1 MRQLALMVQSKGL
14 MQFKFNADEAIKP
27 RMDGEEDK
35 KSNKNKHLA
44 YECSGGDCFTKVNYA
59 NADVKTI
66 AKSNSSL
73 ASLALVATKT
83 LHSNN
88 NNNYTRVNYLLHL
101 WQDLISRLWRGRG
114 GR

>member
-1 MRQLALMVQSKGL
+1 MKQLSLEWM
-14 MQFKFNADEAIKP
+14 E
-27 RMDGEEDK
+27 RK
-35 KSNKNKHLA
+35 KNKNKNKHLA

-59 NADVKTI
+59 NADVKMI

-73 ASLALVATKT
+73 ASLALALVATKT

-88 NNNYTRVNYLLHL
+88 NSNYTRVNYLLHL